1 MKSEE
6 IETDPIPPSV
16 HLSEKIPRDDRGR
29 KSIGCIGVVLED
41 ILDLQFKD
49 RDSEILLF
57 GTPFF
62 LSRLERPRESGND
75 KHEGE
80 MDECF

>member
-29 KSIGCIGVVLED
+29 KSIGCIG
-41 ILDLQFKD
+41 IL
-49 RDSEILLF
+49 SV
-57 GTPFF
+57 
-62 LSRLERPRESGND
+62 LSRLHRHIVCPQSVSLRVRVVQLE
-75 KHEGE
+75 H
-80 MDECF
+80 